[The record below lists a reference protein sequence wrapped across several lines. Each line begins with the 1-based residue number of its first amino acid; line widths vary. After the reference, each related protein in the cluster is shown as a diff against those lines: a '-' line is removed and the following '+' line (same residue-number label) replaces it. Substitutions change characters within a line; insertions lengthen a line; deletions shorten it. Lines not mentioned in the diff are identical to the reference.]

1 MATECADYIFYGG
14 TIITMEEE
22 NPSAEALAVKG
33 ANILAVGK
41 RDEVFALKGLST
53 EFVHLN
59 ARQTLLPGLIEPH
72 SHAIMMAVLKSV
84 SEFKSF
90 FNFFSFFFFISLRA
104 PTQIFIKAILVVF
117 TLEP

>member
-1 MATECADYIFYGG
+1 MATEYADYIFYGG

-41 RDEVFALKGLST
+41 RDEVLALKGPST
-53 EFVHLN
+53 EFVHLD

-84 SEFKSF
+84 SKFKSLL
-90 FNFFSFFFFISLRA
+90 FFSVFFFISLRA

-117 TLEP
+117 TLEPK

>member
-33 ANILAVGK
+33 AIILAVGK
-41 RDEVFALKGLST
+41 RDEVFALAGQT
-53 EFVHLN
+53 TQFVHLN
-59 ARQTLLPGLIEPH
+59 DRQTLLPGLIEPH
-72 SHAIMMAVLKSV
+72 SHAIMMAILKSV

-90 FNFFSFFFFISLRA
+90 FNVFSF
-104 PTQIFIKAILVVF
+104 
-117 TLEP
+117 

>member
-1 MATECADYIFYGG
+1 MATEYADYIFYGG

-41 RDEVFALKGLST
+41 RDEVLALKGPST
-53 EFVHLN
+53 EFVHLD

-84 SEFKSF
+84 SEFKSL
-90 FNFFSFFFFISLRA
+90 FFIFYFFLYHFVHSHRFSLR
-104 PTQIFIKAILVVF
+104 QYW
-117 TLEP
+117 

>member
-1 MATECADYIFYGG
+1 MATEYADYIFYGG

-41 RDEVFALKGLST
+41 RDEVFALKGPST
-53 EFVHLN
+53 EFVHLD

-84 SEFKSF
+84 SEFKSLL
-90 FNFFSFFFFISLRA
+90 FFFLVFFLYHFVHPHRFSLR
-104 PTQIFIKAILVVF
+104 QFW
-117 TLEP
+117 

>member
-1 MATECADYIFYGG
+1 MATEYADYIFFGG

-41 RDEVFALKGLST
+41 RDEVFALKGPST
-53 EFVHLN
+53 EFVHLD

-72 SHAIMMAVLKSV
+72 SHAIVMAALKSV

-90 FNFFSFFFFISLRA
+90 FNFFSFFYITSCIHTDFHYGNIGSLYIRA
-104 PTQIFIKAILVVF
+104 
-117 TLEP
+117 